1 MLGPRV
7 PAGSNLG
14 PLDWSLNLGPMAAG
28 LYFFSARYQREW
40 PLGLKGWGLAGSKV
54 AWPGVRGQEGQVLG
68 AGGQAALLG
77 TGGGSGA
84 KGDGE
89 GGRLGWQEG
98 SSRVAEAG
106 VQGDPRALEAQ
117 ASGTCVQA
125 VVLKG

>member
-1 MLGPRV
+1 M
-7 PAGSNLG
+7 
-14 PLDWSLNLGPMAAG
+14 
-28 LYFFSARYQREW
+28 
-40 PLGLKGWGLAGSKV
+40 
-54 AWPGVRGQEGQVLG
+54 
-68 AGGQAALLG
+68 
-77 TGGGSGA
+77 

-98 SSRVAEAG
+98 SSRGAEAG

>member
-1 MLGPRV
+1 M
-7 PAGSNLG
+7 
-14 PLDWSLNLGPMAAG
+14 
-28 LYFFSARYQREW
+28 
-40 PLGLKGWGLAGSKV
+40 
-54 AWPGVRGQEGQVLG
+54 RGQEGQVLG

-98 SSRVAEAG
+98 SSRGAEAG